1 MKGINYNSMLAN
13 WDVIIEKL
21 CEECTPHDVLGVV
34 VRNLENTR
42 QMCEKLSVKQD
53 HLKQAIINIQS
64 AMDLINPE
72 S

>member
-13 WDVIIEKL
+13 WDLIIEKL

-34 VRNLENTR
+34 VENLERTR
-42 QMCEKLSVKQD
+42 QMCEKMSFNQD
-53 HLKQAIINIQS
+53 HLAQAIDNIKL
-64 AMDLINPE
+64 AMKLINPE